1 MKDTNQMS
9 DRQDS
14 WEIEKHEWRAA
25 LANVI
30 QAQGEDNARQLLVD
44 LLQSIE
50 YFKNSEFFNTP
61 YLNTIHHHEEI
72 PYPGNVEVEQKIENI
87 LRWNSAAM
95 VLRGADSGF
104 GVGGHIGTYF
114 STSTLLEVGFNH
126 FFDRNRGDQLHVQ
139 AHAAPGV
146 YARAF
151 LEGRLTQINLENFR
165 RESEPGG
172 GLPSYPHPRRL
183 PRFWTM
189 PTASMGL
196 STPLGIHQ
204 ARLIKYLENRG
215 FIEKSDAKIWLFVGD
230 GETDEP
236 EVIGS
241 LSIAAREQLDNL
253 IMVVNCNLQRLDG
266 PVRGNGKIIQEL
278 ERAYLGAG
286 WHVIKLVWS
295 SDWDVFFERDR
306 SQTLVNRLSEIVD
319 GDYQL
324 YNASSGSVI
333 RKHLLGTN
341 ETLLDLF
348 RDCTDDDIKSLR
360 VGGHDH
366 VKIYNAFARAMSVH
380 GKPCVILAKTVKGD
394 GMGPKSAGKNTIH
407 QKKQLTK
414 TERLELAQ
422 SLDIPLPE
430 ASIELAEFYRP
441 PDDSPEMEYL
451 QSALRK
457 AGQGLPVRSD
467 RSKPLDA
474 PAKDAFKDLIAGSGN
489 REISTTM
496 SLVRLL
502 QRLLRDKTIGKYIV
516 PIVPDE
522 ARTFGMDGLIAQTGI
537 YSPLGQ
543 QYTPV
548 DADTIAPYRETTEGQ
563 ILQEG
568 ICEAGALS
576 AFAAAGTANAMYG
589 IPLVPFYFFYSMF
602 GFQRVGDLIWACGD
616 MMCKGF
622 LIGATSGRTNLN
634 GEGVQHQDG
643 HSHVLASTVP
653 NLRSYDPAFAYEIAV
668 IVREGW
674 EQMFKYHAD
683 VFYYLTVTNQNYPM
697 PAMPENVELGILKGM
712 YPFDYHKNATINLFG
727 SGAIMTEVLS
737 AANTLRDL
745 GYSVSVWSVT
755 SYVELQRNA
764 LDTIAEDR
772 KYNTQGKDTP
782 YITQLLGEESGIF
795 VAVSDYQK
803 SLPLMIAPWVPGEY
817 SVLGTDGYGFSDS
830 REALRDSFAV
840 SADWICYTALHT
852 LNCRTQ
858 KVPNKDID
866 QFFDKLNFT
875 RD

>member
-1 MKDTNQMS
+1 MS

-14 WEIEKHEWRAA
+14 WNIEKHEWHAA

-30 QAQGEDNARQLLVD
+30 QERGEDEARQLLID
-44 LLQSIE
+44 LLQSIDYIE
-50 YFKNSEFFNTP
+50 SSDIFNTP
-61 YLNTIHHHEEI
+61 YLNTIHRQEEI
-72 PYPGNVEVEQKIENI
+72 PYPGNLDLEQKIENI
-87 LRWNSAAM
+87 LRWNAAAM
-95 VLRGADSGF
+95 VLRAADSGT

-126 FFDRNRGDQLHVQ
+126 FFDRNRGDQVHVQ
-139 AHAAPGV
+139 AHASPGV

-151 LEGRLTQINLENFR
+151 LEGRLTQKNLENFR
-165 RESEPGG
+165 REGEQGG

-183 PRFWTM
+183 PEFWTM

-204 ARLIKYLENRG
+204 ARMIKYLENRG
-215 FIEKSDAKIWLFVGD
+215 LIEKSDAKIWLFVGD

-241 LSIAAREQLDNL
+241 LSVAAREQLDNL

-306 SQTLVNRLSEIVD
+306 SQTLVSRLSEIVD

-333 RKHLLGTN
+333 REHLLGNN
-341 ETLLDLF
+341 EPIIDLF

-360 VGGHDH
+360 AGGHDPI
-366 VKIYNAFARAMSVH
+366 KIYNAFARAMSVH
-380 GKPCVILAKTVKGD
+380 GQPCVILAKTVKGD
-394 GMGPKSAGKNTIH
+394 GMGSKSVGKNTIH

-414 TERLELAQ
+414 TERMELAH

-430 ASIELAEFYRP
+430 ASIAQAEFYQP
-441 PDDSPEMEYL
+441 SEDSPEMEYF
-451 QSALRK
+451 QSHLRK
-457 AGQGLPVRSD
+457 AGGGLPVRSVQC
-467 RSKPLDA
+467 KALDA
-474 PAKDAFKDLIAGSGN
+474 PAKDAFKDLLAGSGD

-502 QRLLRDKTIGKYIV
+502 QRLLRDKTFGKYIV

-548 DADTIAPYRETTEGQ
+548 DADTIAPYRESTEGQ

-568 ICEAGALS
+568 ICEAGAMS
-576 AFAAAGTANAMYG
+576 AFAAAGTANAMHG
-589 IPLVPFYFFYSMF
+589 VPLVPFYFFYSMF

-622 LIGATSGRTNLN
+622 LIGATSGRTTLN

-674 EQMFKYHAD
+674 KQMFKYHD
-683 VFYYLTVTNQNYPM
+683 DMFYYLTVTNQNYRM
-697 PAMPENVELGILKGM
+697 PAMPENVELGIMKGM
-712 YPFDYHKNATINLFG
+712 YPLDYHQNATINLFG
-727 SGAIMTEVLS
+727 SGAIMTEILS
-737 AANTLRDL
+737 AANTLREL

-764 LDTIAEDR
+764 LDTVAEDR
-772 KYNTQGKDTP
+772 EYNTQGKDTP
-782 YITQLLGEESGIF
+782 YVTQLLGEESGIF
-795 VAVSDYQK
+795 VAASDYQK

-830 REALRDSFAV
+830 REALRSSFAV

-858 KVPNKDID
+858 KVPFEDINR
-866 QFFDKLNFT
+866 FFDALNLAC
-875 RD
+875 D